1 VRNYFAKR
9 ITEWAQKDER
19 IVLLSGDIG
28 NRLFDKFKES
38 CPGRF
43 YNCGVAE
50 ANMVGVAAGMAMQG
64 LRPVC
69 YTIAPFLTYRA
80 MEQIR
85 VDLGYHHLPV
95 ILVGTGGGLSYASLG
110 GTHHSCEEL
119 GMLRL
124 IPGMNVAAPGDARE
138 LEMILSH
145 SLESSSPTYIRIGKK
160 GEPQLHPSPL
170 QANPG
175 QPLRLRSGKDVALVA
190 CGTILPEVVAAAEQ
204 LEKKGISAAV
214 FSQPYLKPFADQE
227 WNKIFQEHRL
237 VVSVEEHSRLGGLGA
252 ALAEWKADKPTTSP
266 LVRLGSGDEFLHR
279 TTDQEGAR
287 KYFQLDAEGVIRKTQ
302 EAWCGVAPA

>member
-1 VRNYFAKR
+1 MRNYFAKR

-38 CPGRF
+38 CSGRF

-64 LRPVC
+64 LKPVC

-145 SLESSSPTYIRIGKK
+145 SLESSSPSYIRIGKK
-160 GEPQLHPSPL
+160 GEPQIHTAPV

-175 QPLRLRSGKDVALVA
+175 QPLRLRTGKDVALVA
-190 CGTILPEVVAAAEQ
+190 CGTILAEVVLAAEQ
-204 LEKKGISAAV
+204 LEKTGISASI

-252 ALAEWKADKPTTSP
+252 ALAEWKADKPKTSF
-266 LVRLGSGDEFLHR
+266 LVRLGSRDEFLHR

-287 KYFQLDAEGVIRKTQ
+287 KYFQLDAEGICKSVQNSLRD
-302 EAWCGVAPA
+302 

>member
-1 VRNYFAKR
+1 MRNHFAKK
-9 ITEWAQKDER
+9 ITEWAAKDKK

-50 ANMVGVAAGMAMQG
+50 ANMVGMAAGLAMQG
-64 LRPVC
+64 FRPVC

-124 IPGMNVAAPGDARE
+124 IPGLNVAAPGDAME
-138 LEMILSH
+138 LEAVLGH
-145 SLESSSPTYIRIGKK
+145 CLKEDRPAYIRIGKK
-160 GEPQLHPSPL
+160 GEPVVHAKPPRMK
-170 QANPG
+170 PG
-175 QPLRLRSGKDVALVA
+175 KPILLSQGKDVALVS
-190 CGTILPEVVAAAEQ
+190 CGTVLPEAIQAAELLRKQ
-204 LEKKGISAAV
+204 GISASV
-214 FSQPYLKPFADQE
+214 YSQPYLKPFVSQE
-227 WNKIFQEHRL
+227 WNKIFQKHRL
-237 VVSVEEHSRLGGLGA
+237 VVSIEEHSRLGGIGT
-252 ALAEWKADKPTTSP
+252 ALAEWKAEKSRSSP

-287 KYFQLDAEGVIRKTQ
+287 KYFQLDAEGVSQKTR
-302 EAWCGVAPA
+302 EAWGRVEPA

>member
-1 VRNYFAKR
+1 MRNYFSKR

-145 SLESSSPTYIRIGKK
+145 SIESSSPSYIRIGKK
-160 GEPQLHPSPL
+160 GEPQIHPASL
-170 QANPG
+170 QEKPG
-175 QPLRLRSGKDVALVA
+175 QPLRLRTGKDVALVA

-204 LEKKGISAAV
+204 LEKKGVSASV
-214 FSQPYLKPFADQE
+214 FSQPYLKPFAGRM
-227 WNKIFQEHRL
+227 WSKIFQEHRL
-237 VVSVEEHSRLGGLGA
+237 VVSVEEHSRLGGLGG
-252 ALAEWKADKPTTSP
+252 ALAEWRADKPETSP

-287 KYFQLDAEGVIRKTQ
+287 KYFQLDAEGICKSVHNSLT
-302 EAWCGVAPA
+302 A

>member
-1 VRNYFAKR
+1 M
-9 ITEWAQKDER
+9 
-19 IVLLSGDIG
+19 SGDIG

-124 IPGMNVAAPGDARE
+124 IPGMNVAAPGDAQE

-145 SLESSSPTYIRIGKK
+145 SIESSSPSYIRIGKK
-160 GEPQLHPSPL
+160 GEPQIHPASL

-175 QPLRLRSGKDVALVA
+175 QPLRLRTGKDVALVA

-204 LEKKGISAAV
+204 LEKESVSASV
-214 FSQPYLKPFADQE
+214 FSQPYLKPFAEQE
-227 WNKIFQEHRL
+227 WSKIFQEHRL

-252 ALAEWKADKPTTSP
+252 ALAEWKADKPKTSP
-266 LVRLGSGDEFLHR
+266 LLRLGCGDEFLHR

-287 KYFQLDAEGVIRKTQ
+287 KYFQLDAEGTCKSVQNFLR
-302 EAWCGVAPA
+302 A

>member
-1 VRNYFAKR
+1 VINYFAKR
-9 ITEWAQKDER
+9 ITDWAQKDEK

-50 ANMVGVAAGMAMQG
+50 ANMVGVAAGLAIQG
-64 LRPVC
+64 FRPVC

-138 LEMILSH
+138 LEMILNH
-145 SLESSSPTYIRIGKK
+145 SLDSSSPTYIRIGKK
-160 GEPQLHPSPL
+160 GEPVIHPTPL
-170 QANPG
+170 KSSPG
-175 QPLRLRSGKDVALVA
+175 QPLCLSTGKDVALVA
-190 CGTILPEVVAAAEQ
+190 CGTILPEVVLAAEH
-204 LEKKGISAAV
+204 LKREGITASV

-227 WNKIFQEHRL
+227 WNKIFEEHRR
-237 VVSVEEHSRLGGLGA
+237 VVSVEEHSRLGGLGG
-252 ALAEWKADKPTTSP
+252 ALAEWKSNKPKSSP
-266 LVRLGSGDEFLHR
+266 LLRLGTPDEFLHR

-287 KYFQLDAEGVIRKTQ
+287 KYFHLDAGGIGKSVKDFLRS
-302 EAWCGVAPA
+302 

>member
-1 VRNYFAKR
+1 MRNYFAKR

-145 SLESSSPTYIRIGKK
+145 SLKSSSPTYIRIGKK
-160 GEPQLHPSPL
+160 GEPQIHPTPLH
-170 QANPG
+170 ANPG
-175 QPLRLRSGKDVALVA
+175 QPLHLRTGKDVALVA
-190 CGTILPEVVAAAEQ
+190 CGTILPEVVLAAEK
-204 LEKKGISAAV
+204 LEKEGISASV

-227 WNKIFQEHRL
+227 WNTIFQEHRL

-252 ALAEWKADKPTTSP
+252 ALAEWKADKPKTSP

-287 KYFQLDAEGVIRKTQ
+287 KYFQLDAEGVTQKTRK
-302 EAWCGVAPA
+302 AWSGIAPA

>member
-1 VRNYFAKR
+1 M
-9 ITEWAQKDER
+9 I
-19 IVLLSGDIG
+19 
-28 NRLFDKFKES
+28 
-38 CPGRF
+38 
-43 YNCGVAE
+43 
-50 ANMVGVAAGMAMQG
+50 GVAAGMAMQG

-124 IPGMNVAAPGDARE
+124 IPGMNVAAPGDTRE

-145 SLESSSPTYIRIGKK
+145 SLESSSPSYIRIGKK
-160 GEPQLHPSPL
+160 GEPQIHPAPL
-170 QANPG
+170 QASPG
-175 QPLRLRSGKDVALVA
+175 EPLRLRSGKNVALVA
-190 CGTILPEVVAAAEQ
+190 CGTILPEVVLAAEQ
-204 LEKKGISAAV
+204 LEKEGISASV
-214 FSQPYLKPFADQE
+214 FSQPYLKPFADSE
-227 WNKIFQEHRL
+227 WNKIFQEHLL

-252 ALAEWKADKPTTSP
+252 ALAEWKADKTKTPP
-266 LVRLGSGDEFLHR
+266 LVRLGSADEFLHR
-279 TTDQEGAR
+279 TTDQEEAR
-287 KYFQLDAEGVIRKTQ
+287 KYFQLDAVGVCRKTR
-302 EAWCGVAPA
+302 EAWGGVDPTSLPR

>member
-1 VRNYFAKR
+1 MRNYFAKR

-124 IPGMNVAAPGDARE
+124 IPGMNVAAPGDTRE

-145 SLESSSPTYIRIGKK
+145 SLESSSPSYIRIGKK
-160 GEPQLHPSPL
+160 GEPQIHPAPL
-170 QANPG
+170 QASPG
-175 QPLRLRSGKDVALVA
+175 EPLRLRSGKNVALVA
-190 CGTILPEVVAAAEQ
+190 CGTILPEVVLAAEQ
-204 LEKKGISAAV
+204 LEKEGISASV
-214 FSQPYLKPFADQE
+214 FSQPYLKPFADSE

-252 ALAEWKADKPTTSP
+252 ALAEWKADKTKTPP
-266 LVRLGSGDEFLHR
+266 LVRLGSADEFLHR
-279 TTDQEGAR
+279 TTDQEEAR
-287 KYFQLDAEGVIRKTQ
+287 KYFQLDAEGVTQKTLK
-302 EAWCGVAPA
+302 AWSAIAPA

>member
-1 VRNYFAKR
+1 
-9 ITEWAQKDER
+9 
-19 IVLLSGDIG
+19 
-28 NRLFDKFKES
+28 
-38 CPGRF
+38 
-43 YNCGVAE
+43 
-50 ANMVGVAAGMAMQG
+50 MVGAAAGMAMQG

-145 SLESSSPTYIRIGKK
+145 SLESSSPSYIRIGKK
-160 GEPQLHPSPL
+160 GEPQIHAAPV

-175 QPLRLRSGKDVALVA
+175 QPLRLRTGKDVALVA

-204 LEKKGISAAV
+204 MEKEGVSAAV

-252 ALAEWKADKPTTSP
+252 ALAEWKADKPKTSP

-287 KYFQLDAEGVIRKTQ
+287 KYFQLNAEGICKSVQNFLR
-302 EAWCGVAPA
+302 A

>member
-124 IPGMNVAAPGDARE
+124 IPGMNVAAPGDDRE

-145 SLESSSPTYIRIGKK
+145 SLASSSPTYIRIGKK
-160 GEPQLHPSPL
+160 GEPQIHPSPL
-170 QANPG
+170 QATPG
-175 QPLRLRSGKDVALVA
+175 QPLRLRTGKNVALVA

-204 LEKKGISAAV
+204 LEKKGISASV

-252 ALAEWKADKPTTSP
+252 ALAEWKADKPKTSP
-266 LVRLGSGDEFLHR
+266 LVRLGSRDEFLHR

-302 EAWCGVAPA
+302 EAWRGVAPA

>member
-1 VRNYFAKR
+1 
-9 ITEWAQKDER
+9 
-19 IVLLSGDIG
+19 
-28 NRLFDKFKES
+28 
-38 CPGRF
+38 
-43 YNCGVAE
+43 
-50 ANMVGVAAGMAMQG
+50 MVGAAAGMAMQG

-145 SLESSSPTYIRIGKK
+145 SLESSSPSYIRIGKK
-160 GEPQLHPSPL
+160 GEPQIHPASI

-175 QPLRLRSGKDVALVA
+175 QPLRLRTGKDVALVA
-190 CGTILPEVVAAAEQ
+190 CGTILPEVVAAAEE
-204 LEKKGISAAV
+204 LEKEGVSAAV

-252 ALAEWKADKPTTSP
+252 ALAEWKADKPKTSP
-266 LVRLGSGDEFLHR
+266 LLRLGCGDEFLHR

-287 KYFQLDAEGVIRKTQ
+287 KYFQLNAEGICKSVQNFLR
-302 EAWCGVAPA
+302 A